1 MFERRLYLLIIL
13 ITVLLRVSA
22 QTDVPNLEFIENKG
36 QWDSRALLKADIG
49 NGSLYFHKKGIR
61 VILHNEQEMADMAA
75 SHGGVVKPDSGRH
88 VTPQRSFSGRPG
100 ALRAHAYAVNFLNMN
115 EATEIIP
122 DKPLDTYNNYFI
134 GNDSTKWARNC
145 RIFQGVTY
153 KNIYPGID
161 LRYYTDNGNLKYD
174 LIIHPGANP
183 ENIAMQYEGLDG
195 LTVTNNRLLLKTSV
209 GDVKEMEPYRIR
221 QATMEGNPSRSNTGF
236 RKTGSCVST
245 SNIITVTVCWSL
257 TRRWYSQLLQ
267 AAGHQTGVSQ
277 PHRVRMELFLQEVL
291 FSAMDFPFQ
300 QALLSQI
307 SAVARMMSVS

>member
-1 MFERRLYLLIIL
+1 LFNRRLHLFIIL
-13 ITVLLRVSA
+13 TIVGLRASA

-61 VILHNEQEMADMAA
+61 VILHNEQEMAEMTA
-75 SHGGVVKPDSGRH
+75 SHGGVVKTDSGHGVMR
-88 VTPQRSFSGRPG
+88 QRKFSGRLS

-161 LRYYTDNGNLKYD
+161 
-174 LIIHPGANP
+174 
-183 ENIAMQYEGLDG
+183 
-195 LTVTNNRLLLKTSV
+195 
-209 GDVKEMEPYRIR
+209 
-221 QATMEGNPSRSNTGF
+221 
-236 RKTGSCVST
+236 
-245 SNIITVTVCWSL
+245 
-257 TRRWYSQLLQ
+257 
-267 AAGHQTGVSQ
+267 
-277 PHRVRMELFLQEVL
+277 
-291 FSAMDFPFQ
+291 
-300 QALLSQI
+300 ALLY
-307 SAVARMMSVS
+307 R